1 MLFFLKN
8 HIAMLKIFYI
18 YQKKMISKTRIQAEE
33 ILEDIKN
40 YLKNKYNQS
49 DKVFTPSSAFG
60 QILYAISYITEMIL
74 FFIEDSITELNIF
87 TASKK
92 SSIYG
97 LSRLTGH
104 NPTRSVSATGEISF
118 SLHDISNVKGDSILI
133 PKYSKIKCINNNRIY
148 ILNLEEDYLLINIKD
163 KKTYYSKI
171 IQGEL
176 QSQTF
181 TGTGEKL
188 QSYNVAARGSQQFE
202 NNFVNVYVNGE
213 LWSKK
218 DSLYDLSMNEKGYI
232 IKTGINSGIDIY
244 FGNMYF
250 GMIPPLGSSIRV
262 EYLLS
267 SGTNGNLLLN
277 NDVYFEWIDN
287 GYDNLGNDIN
297 LNDTLYTA
305 LHKQINFG
313 ADYESPEFTKL
324 IAPEMSRSF
333 VLATTE
339 NYKYFFK
346 KFNYFSSID
355 AFTTFEDNYIDDDN
369 VIYLFL
375 IPDISKRLTSNE
387 NYFTVNTEYFKL
399 TNEENDK
406 IIDLIEESGSK
417 MINTIVKLV
426 DPVIKKYV
434 INIYLVIYEK
444 YSVDTIYDD
453 IIMRLSDYFLSLQR
467 RDLIPVS
474 DLVKIIEDVD
484 GVDSVNLYFISEEN
498 EQKHIEDPNDKNLY
512 GLDVLGNIV
521 MKKNELPVIRGGW
534 SDRLGNVYLDYLD
547 KVNPSSVN
555 IYVTKKTKKY

>member
-1 MLFFLKN
+1 
-8 HIAMLKIFYI
+8 
-18 YQKKMISKTRIQAEE
+18 MISKTRIQAEE

-104 NPTRSVSATGEISF
+104 NPTRSISATGEISF
-118 SLHDISNVKGDSILI
+118 SLHDVSNVKGDSILI

-188 QSYNVAARGSQQFE
+188 QSYNVAARGLQQFE

-498 EQKHIEDPNDKNLY
+498 EQKHMEHPNDKNLY
-512 GLDVLGNIV
+512 GLDALGNIV

-555 IYVTKKTKKY
+555 IYVTKKIKKY

>member
-1 MLFFLKN
+1 
-8 HIAMLKIFYI
+8 
-18 YQKKMISKTRIQAEE
+18 MISKTRIQAEE

-467 RDLIPVS
+467 RDLIPAS

-498 EQKHIEDPNDKNLY
+498 EQKHMEDPNDKNLY

>member
-1 MLFFLKN
+1 
-8 HIAMLKIFYI
+8 MLKIFYI

-467 RDLIPVS
+467 RDLIPAS

>member
-1 MLFFLKN
+1 
-8 HIAMLKIFYI
+8 
-18 YQKKMISKTRIQAEE
+18 MISKTRIQAEE

-188 QSYNVAARGSQQFE
+188 QSYNVAARGPQQFE

-498 EQKHIEDPNDKNLY
+498 EQKHMEDPNDKNLY

-555 IYVTKKTKKY
+555 IYVTKKIKKY

>member
-1 MLFFLKN
+1 
-8 HIAMLKIFYI
+8 
-18 YQKKMISKTRIQAEE
+18 MISKTRIQAEE

-92 SSIYG
+92 SSVYG

-467 RDLIPVS
+467 RDLIPAS

-498 EQKHIEDPNDKNLY
+498 EQKHMEDPNDKNLY

-555 IYVTKKTKKY
+555 IYVTKKTKRY

>member
-1 MLFFLKN
+1 
-8 HIAMLKIFYI
+8 
-18 YQKKMISKTRIQAEE
+18 MISKTRIQAEE

-92 SSIYG
+92 SSVYG

-417 MINTIVKLV
+417 MINTIAKLV

-467 RDLIPVS
+467 RDLIPAS

-498 EQKHIEDPNDKNLY
+498 EQKHMEDPNDKNLY

-555 IYVTKKTKKY
+555 IYVTKKTKRY

>member
-1 MLFFLKN
+1 
-8 HIAMLKIFYI
+8 
-18 YQKKMISKTRIQAEE
+18 MISKTRIQAEE

-104 NPTRSVSATGEISF
+104 NPTRSISATGEISF
-118 SLHDISNVKGDSILI
+118 SLHDVSNVKGDSILI

-188 QSYNVAARGSQQFE
+188 QSYNVAARGLQQFE

-498 EQKHIEDPNDKNLY
+498 EKKHMEDPNDKNLY

-555 IYVTKKTKKY
+555 IYVTKKIKKY

>member
-1 MLFFLKN
+1 
-8 HIAMLKIFYI
+8 MLKIFYI

-92 SSIYG
+92 SSVYG

-467 RDLIPVS
+467 RDLIPAS

-498 EQKHIEDPNDKNLY
+498 EQKHMEDPNDKNLY

-555 IYVTKKTKKY
+555 IYVTKKTKRY

>member
-1 MLFFLKN
+1 
-8 HIAMLKIFYI
+8 MLKIFYI

-467 RDLIPVS
+467 RDLIPAS

-498 EQKHIEDPNDKNLY
+498 EQKHMEDPNDKNLY

-534 SDRLGNVYLDYLD
+534 SDRLGNVYLDCLD

>member
-467 RDLIPVS
+467 RDLIPAS

-498 EQKHIEDPNDKNLY
+498 EQKHMEDPNDKNLY

>member
-1 MLFFLKN
+1 MLFFFKN

-467 RDLIPVS
+467 RDLIPAS

>member
-1 MLFFLKN
+1 
-8 HIAMLKIFYI
+8 
-18 YQKKMISKTRIQAEE
+18 MISKTRIQAEE

-399 TNEENDK
+399 TNEVGISN
-406 IIDLIEESGSK
+406 
-417 MINTIVKLV
+417 NT
-426 DPVIKKYV
+426 
-434 INIYLVIYEK
+434 NA
-444 YSVDTIYDD
+444 
-453 IIMRLSDYFLSLQR
+453 
-467 RDLIPVS
+467 
-474 DLVKIIEDVD
+474 
-484 GVDSVNLYFISEEN
+484 
-498 EQKHIEDPNDKNLY
+498 
-512 GLDVLGNIV
+512 
-521 MKKNELPVIRGGW
+521 
-534 SDRLGNVYLDYLD
+534 
-547 KVNPSSVN
+547 
-555 IYVTKKTKKY
+555 

>member
-1 MLFFLKN
+1 
-8 HIAMLKIFYI
+8 
-18 YQKKMISKTRIQAEE
+18 MISKTRIQAEE

-92 SSIYG
+92 SNVYG

-467 RDLIPVS
+467 RDLIPAS

-498 EQKHIEDPNDKNLY
+498 EQKHMEDPNDKNLY

>member
-1 MLFFLKN
+1 M
-8 HIAMLKIFYI
+8 
-18 YQKKMISKTRIQAEE
+18 
-33 ILEDIKN
+33 
-40 YLKNKYNQS
+40 
-49 DKVFTPSSAFG
+49 
-60 QILYAISYITEMIL
+60 
-74 FFIEDSITELNIF
+74 NIF

-267 SGTNGNLLLN
+267 SCTNGNLLLN

-346 KFNYFSSID
+346 KFNYFLNFKKSS
-355 AFTTFEDNYIDDDN
+355 
-369 VIYLFL
+369 LC
-375 IPDISKRLTSNE
+375 
-387 NYFTVNTEYFKL
+387 FKKL
-399 TNEENDK
+399 LK
-406 IIDLIEESGSK
+406 
-417 MINTIVKLV
+417 TI
-426 DPVIKKYV
+426 
-434 INIYLVIYEK
+434 
-444 YSVDTIYDD
+444 
-453 IIMRLSDYFLSLQR
+453 
-467 RDLIPVS
+467 
-474 DLVKIIEDVD
+474 
-484 GVDSVNLYFISEEN
+484 
-498 EQKHIEDPNDKNLY
+498 
-512 GLDVLGNIV
+512 
-521 MKKNELPVIRGGW
+521 
-534 SDRLGNVYLDYLD
+534 
-547 KVNPSSVN
+547 
-555 IYVTKKTKKY
+555 

>member
-1 MLFFLKN
+1 
-8 HIAMLKIFYI
+8 MLKIFYI

-92 SSIYG
+92 SSVYG

-467 RDLIPVS
+467 RDLIPAS

-498 EQKHIEDPNDKNLY
+498 EQKHMEDPNDKNLY

>member
-467 RDLIPVS
+467 RDLIPAS

>member
-1 MLFFLKN
+1 
-8 HIAMLKIFYI
+8 MLKIFYI

-188 QSYNVAARGSQQFE
+188 QSYNVAARGLQQFE

-484 GVDSVNLYFISEEN
+484 GVDSVNLYFLSEEN
-498 EQKHIEDPNDKNLY
+498 EQKHMEDPNDKNLY

-534 SDRLGNVYLDYLD
+534 SDRLGNVYLDCLD

>member
-1 MLFFLKN
+1 
-8 HIAMLKIFYI
+8 
-18 YQKKMISKTRIQAEE
+18 MISKTRIQAEE

-104 NPTRSVSATGEISF
+104 NPTRSVSATGEITF

-467 RDLIPVS
+467 RDLIPAS

-498 EQKHIEDPNDKNLY
+498 EQKHMEDPNDKNLY

-534 SDRLGNVYLDYLD
+534 SDRLGNVYLDCLD

>member
-1 MLFFLKN
+1 
-8 HIAMLKIFYI
+8 MLKIFYI

-104 NPTRSVSATGEISF
+104 NPTRSVSATGEITF

-467 RDLIPVS
+467 RDLIPAS

-498 EQKHIEDPNDKNLY
+498 EQKHMEDPNDKNLY

>member
-1 MLFFLKN
+1 
-8 HIAMLKIFYI
+8 
-18 YQKKMISKTRIQAEE
+18 MISKTRIQAEE

-498 EQKHIEDPNDKNLY
+498 EQKHMEDPNDKNLY

>member
-1 MLFFLKN
+1 
-8 HIAMLKIFYI
+8 MLKIFYI

-467 RDLIPVS
+467 RDLIPAS

-498 EQKHIEDPNDKNLY
+498 EQKHMEDPNDKNLY

>member
-1 MLFFLKN
+1 
-8 HIAMLKIFYI
+8 
-18 YQKKMISKTRIQAEE
+18 MISKTRIQAEE

-49 DKVFTPSSAFG
+49 DKVFTPASAFG

-133 PKYSKIKCINNNRIY
+133 PKYSRIKCINNNRIY

-188 QSYNVAARGSQQFE
+188 QSYNVAARGLQQFE

-277 NDVYFEWIDN
+277 NNNDVYFEWIDN

-346 KFNYFSSID
+346 KFNYFSCID

-498 EQKHIEDPNDKNLY
+498 EQKHMEDPNDKNLY
-512 GLDVLGNIV
+512 GLDALGNIV

-534 SDRLGNVYLDYLD
+534 SDRFGNVYLDYLD

-555 IYVTKKTKKY
+555 IYVTKKIKKY

>member
-1 MLFFLKN
+1 
-8 HIAMLKIFYI
+8 
-18 YQKKMISKTRIQAEE
+18 MISKTRIQAEE

-104 NPTRSVSATGEISF
+104 NPTRSISATGEISF
-118 SLHDISNVKGDSILI
+118 SLHDVSNVKGDSILI

-188 QSYNVAARGSQQFE
+188 QSYNVAARGLQQFE

-498 EQKHIEDPNDKNLY
+498 EQKHMEDPNDKNLY
-512 GLDVLGNIV
+512 GLDALGNIV

-555 IYVTKKTKKY
+555 IYVTKKIKKY

>member
-1 MLFFLKN
+1 
-8 HIAMLKIFYI
+8 
-18 YQKKMISKTRIQAEE
+18 MISKTRIQAEE

-92 SSIYG
+92 SSVYG

-467 RDLIPVS
+467 RDLIPAS

-498 EQKHIEDPNDKNLY
+498 EQKHMEDPNDKNLY

>member
-1 MLFFLKN
+1 
-8 HIAMLKIFYI
+8 
-18 YQKKMISKTRIQAEE
+18 MISKTRIQAEE

-74 FFIEDSITELNIF
+74 FFIEDSITELNII

-92 SSIYG
+92 SSVYG

-118 SLHDISNVKGDSILI
+118 SLHDISNIKGDSILI

-467 RDLIPVS
+467 RDLIPAS

-498 EQKHIEDPNDKNLY
+498 EQKHMEDPNDKNLY

-555 IYVTKKTKKY
+555 IYVTKKTKRY

>member
-1 MLFFLKN
+1 
-8 HIAMLKIFYI
+8 
-18 YQKKMISKTRIQAEE
+18 MISKTRIQAEE

-467 RDLIPVS
+467 RDLIPAS

>member
-1 MLFFLKN
+1 
-8 HIAMLKIFYI
+8 MLKIFYI

-74 FFIEDSITELNIF
+74 FFIEDSITELNII

-92 SSIYG
+92 SSVYG

-467 RDLIPVS
+467 RDLIPAS

-498 EQKHIEDPNDKNLY
+498 EQKHMEDPNDKNLY

-555 IYVTKKTKKY
+555 IYVTKKTKRY

>member
-1 MLFFLKN
+1 
-8 HIAMLKIFYI
+8 
-18 YQKKMISKTRIQAEE
+18 MISKTRIQAEE

-399 TNEENDK
+399 TNKENDK

-467 RDLIPVS
+467 RDLIPAS

-498 EQKHIEDPNDKNLY
+498 EQKHMEDPNDKNLY

>member
-1 MLFFLKN
+1 
-8 HIAMLKIFYI
+8 
-18 YQKKMISKTRIQAEE
+18 MISKTRIQAEE

-104 NPTRSVSATGEISF
+104 NPTRSVSATGEITF

-467 RDLIPVS
+467 RDLIPAS

-498 EQKHIEDPNDKNLY
+498 EQKHMEDPNDKNLY

>member
-1 MLFFLKN
+1 
-8 HIAMLKIFYI
+8 
-18 YQKKMISKTRIQAEE
+18 MISKTRIQAEE

-104 NPTRSVSATGEISF
+104 NPTRSISATGEISF
-118 SLHDISNVKGDSILI
+118 SLHDVSNVKGDSILI

-188 QSYNVAARGSQQFE
+188 QSYNVAARGLQQFE

-498 EQKHIEDPNDKNLY
+498 EQKHMEDPNDKNLY

>member
-1 MLFFLKN
+1 
-8 HIAMLKIFYI
+8 MLKIFYI

-104 NPTRSVSATGEISF
+104 NPTRSVSATGEITF

-467 RDLIPVS
+467 RDLIPAS

-498 EQKHIEDPNDKNLY
+498 EQKHMEDPNDKNLY

-534 SDRLGNVYLDYLD
+534 SDRLGNVYLDCLD